1 MHHFQMIKQKVLLP
15 ENLDQFNL
23 NIGSDWYLSQLIVLL
38 RPIFNGSNKFWL
50 SWAEMSQLKH
60 KILYQLL
67 KILVFDCQN
76 CYFWYSIITLL
87 YYCPIINN
95 FFLSLGIYLS
105 LGISLSW
112 SFVIVSK
119 LICGEFLEIFLI
131 LLAVLLPIKSPVS
144 FPFFELLFLK

>member
-23 NIGSDWYLSQLIVLL
+23 NIGSDWYLSQLIALL
-38 RPIFNGSNKFWL
+38 RPIFNCSNKFWL

-60 KILYQLL
+60 KLLYQLL
-67 KILVFDCQN
+67 KILVFDCQTVI
-76 CYFWYSIITLL
+76 FWYSIITLL
-87 YYCPIINN
+87 YYCPIIND
-95 FFLSLGIYLS
+95 FFLSLGIS
-105 LGISLSW
+105 LLW

-119 LICGEFLEIFLI
+119 LICGELLEIFVI
-131 LLAVLLPIKSPVS
+131 LLAILLPIKSPVS